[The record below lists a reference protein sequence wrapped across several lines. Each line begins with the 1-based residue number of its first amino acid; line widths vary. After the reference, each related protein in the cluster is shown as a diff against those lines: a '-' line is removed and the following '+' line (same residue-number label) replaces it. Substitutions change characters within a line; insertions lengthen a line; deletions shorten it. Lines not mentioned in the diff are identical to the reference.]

1 LQKISTEEKK
11 MKKYL
16 LLFMALLL
24 MIPGFVFSDLVTF
37 KVGYFF
43 PRANS
48 DLWQLEFEQ
57 MSFTKDDFQ
66 DTVFCF
72 TYEYFLSNEIS
83 LALGLDGYSEKKVGS
98 YIDYVGD
105 VVEENYYAFDYG
117 QGSAISH
124 VFTVAVTPLQ
134 ASIKL
139 TPMGRRASVIPYVGG
154 GVGLYIWTVRMQGD
168 TIDFA
173 DPQEFYDIDL
183 EEVVIGYPIYP
194 TDIRRESKLTVG
206 FHGFVGIMVPV
217 ANKISVE
224 GEFKFNYG
232 SGNLEPEFQGFEN
245 FDLSAY
251 QITIGI
257 NYWF

>member
-1 LQKISTEEKK
+1 
-11 MKKYL
+11 
-16 LLFMALLL
+16 MALLL

-37 KVGYFF
+37 KVGYFL

-48 DLWQLEFEQ
+48 DLWKLEFDQ

-72 TYEYFLSNEIS
+72 TYEYFLSNQVS
-83 LALGLDGYSEKKVGS
+83 LTLGLDGYSQKKVGS
-98 YIDYVGD
+98 YMNYVGD
-105 VVEENYYAFDYG
+105 VVEDQYYAFDYG
-117 QGSAISH
+117 EGSPISH
-124 VFTVAVTPLQ
+124 VFTVAITPLQ

-168 TIDFA
+168 TVDFA
-173 DPQEFYDIDL
+173 NPQEFYDQDL
-183 EEVVIGYPIYP
+183 DKVVTGYSILPA
-194 TDIRRESKLTVG
+194 DIRHESKLTIG
-206 FHGFVGIMVPV
+206 FHGFLGIMVPV
-217 ANKISVE
+217 ANRISVE
-224 GEFKFNYG
+224 GEFKFNYA
-232 SGNLEPEFQGFEN
+232 SGNLEPEFQNFEN